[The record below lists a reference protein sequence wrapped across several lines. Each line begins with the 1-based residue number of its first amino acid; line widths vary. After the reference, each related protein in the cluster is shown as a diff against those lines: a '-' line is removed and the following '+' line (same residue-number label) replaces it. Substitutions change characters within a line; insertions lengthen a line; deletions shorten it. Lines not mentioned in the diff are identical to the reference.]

1 LKGKGTEKY
10 FCCKSQKCFFIGYF
24 EF

>member
-10 FCCKSQKCFFIGYF
+10 FRCKSEKCFFIGYF